1 MAKKNSKNDALEAL
15 DFIIDVLK
23 EHEKDLDRLIHQL
36 GIIAES
42 LGEAGEITGRIDKIE
57 ERLST
62 VHNEITNLI
71 KFVSSPG
78 EMSPPSQGYSLTVR
92 CNQWQD
98 FKGLAGNAET
108 VTYIL
113 KETEK
118 SFQTD
123 AMKEGKIAQGGLLH
137 SQAYFSL
144 AITGIAGP
152 GGSTPDKP
160 VGLVWFAWAVMQET
174 GEPNVWSTHH
184 VFAGDREAVRRQ
196 AVATALKGMLDGI
209 GKA

>member
-36 GIIAES
+36 GIIAEN

-57 ERLST
+57 DRLST

-78 EMSPPSQGYSLTVR
+78 EASPPSQGFSVTVR

-123 AMKEGKIAQGGLLH
+123 AMKEGKILTYVGEFPQNASLLKIWL
-137 SQAYFSL
+137 SKELNVPEEKIFEGILS
-144 AITGIAGP
+144 TG
-152 GGSTPDKP
+152 
-160 VGLVWFAWAVMQET
+160 
-174 GEPNVWSTHH
+174 
-184 VFAGDREAVRRQ
+184 
-196 AVATALKGMLDGI
+196 
-209 GKA
+209 